1 MIKLKVVTHDGDSF
15 EVEVEEY
22 NPIELN
28 DKLNDNGINT
38 VLIGDLIIS
47 RINLK
52 SVNPFEV
59 SSVE

>member
-1 MIKLKVVTHDGDSF
+1 MMKLKVVTHDGESF

-22 NPIELN
+22 NPVELN
-28 DKLNDNGINT
+28 DRLNDNGINT